1 MITEIDHV
9 GLAMPAGAED
19 AARTFYTDVLGFEET
34 LKPEALAKRGGAWF
48 ECNGVRL
55 HLGIDRDFRPAR
67 KAHPALRCDDYEALV
82 ERIKAAGFEITDD
95 PVPFE
100 GRPHCYVSDP
110 FGNRIELIP
119 E

>member
-9 GLAMPAGAED
+9 QLAMPAG
-19 AARTFYTDVLGFEET
+19 G
-34 LKPEALAKRGGAWF
+34 EA
-48 ECNGVRL
+48 
-55 HLGIDRDFRPAR
+55 
-67 KAHPALRCDDYEALV
+67 
-82 ERIKAAGFEITDD
+82 AAGYEVIED

-100 GRPHCYVSDP
+100 GRAHCYVNDP

>member
-9 GLAMPAGAED
+9 QLAMPAGGED
-19 AARTFYTDVLGFEET
+19 QARRFYCDILGFEET
-34 LKPEALAKRGGAWF
+34 PKPDELAKRGGAWF
-48 ECNGVRL
+48 ECNGARI
-55 HLGIDRDFRPAR
+55 HLGVDPNFVPAK
-67 KAHPALRCDDYEALV
+67 KAHPALRCDGYETLV
-82 ERIKAAGFEITDD
+82 EAIRSAGYDVVED